1 MESNLLQNFDDVNHQ
16 FLSDGKCETEN
27 PEFKLKIIT
36 FADKSVDLIMTRL
49 NPKKIKEKIKGVVT
63 SYQRD
68 LSEAEL
74 EAKRLENIDRSAR
87 RAKLAVHHLVRQ
99 IGADHMLTLT
109 TRENITDKAQ
119 FFEVFSRFIRLVREK
134 DYFEKR
140 SSDGTLIKKVL
151 ITRSQKRPYA
161 YVAVPELQ
169 ERGAYHMHIACVGR
183 QDINLLRSCWYV
195 ALGGS
200 VDDVKE
206 AALGQVDVQFNK
218 KRFSGESEIFKTFK
232 LVGYLTKY
240 ISKSFEVSHQLGEK
254 RYSSARSIPKP
265 IVQKQHLFAMFDY
278 GDKSFIAGMQEV
290 LNIADFIGV
299 RDLQL
304 WNRGLD
310 VFIARGYEA

>member
-1 MESNLLQNFDDVNHQ
+1 MNASVIQDFSKNK
-16 FLSDGKCETEN
+16 FLNNGVWDTEN

-36 FADKSVDLIMTRL
+36 FRDKSVDLIMTRL
-49 NPKKIKEKIKGVVT
+49 NPKKIKEKIKGVIT
-63 SYQRD
+63 TYPKT
-68 LSEAEL
+68 LSEVEL
-74 EAKRLENIDRSAR
+74 EAKRLENIERSAR
-87 RAKLAVHHLVRQ
+87 RAKQAVHHLVRQ

-109 TRENITDKAQ
+109 TRENITDKKQ
-119 FFEVFSRFIRLVREK
+119 FFEVFARFIRLVREK
-134 DYFEKR
+134 DYFEKH
-140 SSDGTLIKKVL
+140 SSDGTLIKKML
-151 ITRSQKRPYA
+151 ITRSHKRVYA

-206 AALGQVDVQFNK
+206 AALGQVDVQFNT
-218 KRFSGESEIFKTFK
+218 KRFSGETEIFKTFK

-240 ISKSFEVSHQLGEK
+240 IAKSFEVSHQLGEK
-254 RYSSARSIPKP
+254 RYSSTRDIPKP
-265 IVQKQHLFAMFDY
+265 IVQKQHLMAMFDY

-310 VFIARGYEA
+310 VFIARGYES